1 MQTQFYKAN
10 PKGTGAA
17 CQFYLSSSSIMLSMI
32 KQDSWDAEKKKGDFK
47 KNKNTPTG
55 SLFMKLTRVE
65 TAGLIRGIERCQEWS
80 CYHRSPTQEASLKLT
95 IWRDDESG
103 GSPKGYGITGN
114 KKVTTTE
121 RAGETASFFVTLTLD
136 EARLLKSDLESFLYV
151 TLQSTGHGNKTGKT
165 IGVKGNAGPKETY
178 SNRSNYQQ

>member
-10 PKGTGAA
+10 PKATGAA

-32 KQDSWDAEKKKGDFK
+32 KQDSWDAVKKKGDFK

-80 CYHRSPTQEASLKLT
+80 CYHRSPTQEASLKLSVWKDGDA
-95 IWRDDESG
+95 I
-103 GSPKGYGITGN
+103 KGYGITGN
-114 KKVTTTE
+114 KKVTTSE
-121 RAGETASFFVTLTLD
+121 QSGETAQFFVTLTLD
-136 EARLLKSDLESFLYV
+136 ETRLLKSDLESFLYV
-151 TLQSTGHGNKTGKT
+151 TLQSTGQGNKSSRSAGGTGNT
-165 IGVKGNAGPKETY
+165 GSKETFAKSY
-178 SNRSNYQQ
+178 ER